1 MDDKELVG
9 RVKKGEVSAFAILV
23 EKYER
28 EIFEY
33 SYFLIGDREE
43 ALDMT
48 QETFLKA
55 YTNIKTLRREEDFK
69 FWLRRIA
76 RNLCFKRI
84 KKMRR
89 EKEVMERQREET
101 LSLDSYVIKKEREE
115 RVKRALNKLPEKMK
129 EIIILRDIEGLSYK
143 EIKEILN
150 IPMSLVKVRIFRARN
165 LLKKI
170 LEEEGGGV

>member
-89 EKEVMERQREET
+89 EKELMERQREET

-115 RVKRALNKLPEKMK
+115 RVKRALNKLPEKMR

-170 LEEEGGGV
+170 LEEEDGGV

>member
-89 EKEVMERQREET
+89 EKELMEKQREET

-115 RVKRALNKLPEKMK
+115 RVKRALNKLPEKMR

-165 LLKKI
+165 LLKRI
-170 LEEEGGGV
+170 LEEKDGGV

>member
-115 RVKRALNKLPEKMK
+115 RVKRALNKLPEKMR

>member
-89 EKEVMERQREET
+89 EKELMEKQREET

-115 RVKRALNKLPEKMK
+115 RVKRALNKLPEKMR

-165 LLKKI
+165 LLKRI
-170 LEEEGGGV
+170 LEEEDGGV

>member
-115 RVKRALNKLPEKMK
+115 RVKRALNKLPEKMR

-165 LLKKI
+165 LLKRI
-170 LEEEGGGV
+170 LEEEDGGV

>member
-165 LLKKI
+165 LLKRI
-170 LEEEGGGV
+170 LEEEDGGV

>member
-89 EKEVMERQREET
+89 EKELMERQREET

-115 RVKRALNKLPEKMK
+115 RVKRALNKLPEKMR

-165 LLKKI
+165 LLKRI
-170 LEEEGGGV
+170 LEEEDGGV

>member
-89 EKEVMERQREET
+89 EKELMERQREET

-165 LLKKI
+165 LLKRI
-170 LEEEGGGV
+170 LEEEDGGV

>member
-170 LEEEGGGV
+170 LEEEDGGV